1 MRCKMRSTVRCWSIT
16 WATSCG
22 RGWRPSMANGF
33 IDKTWQNHFWNL
45 RGLIQFQC
53 QTRCPPECRA
63 SENLQVDNLQMS
75 FLPSHRRNCKL
86 KYLSDKPTALV
97 RRRPRNFAY
106 NASNAH
112 RHTYRSALI
121 GRYRTKRLR
130 FCSLFACLE
139 ELALLQK
146 DAESLGNSSLLAP
159 LERQNWHQSY

>member
-1 MRCKMRSTVRCWSIT
+1 MRSTVRCWSIT

-45 RGLIQFQC
+45 RGLIQSQC

-106 NASNAH
+106 NASE
-112 RHTYRSALI
+112 RSSEDT
-121 GRYRTKRLR
+121 GRN
-130 FCSLFACLE
+130 
-139 ELALLQK
+139 
-146 DAESLGNSSLLAP
+146 DLGSVPSLLVLRNLPYCRKMQKVLATVLFWP
-159 LERQNWHQSY
+159 PSKDKIGINHIKLS